1 MKTLSN
7 LIDNRQ
13 LLDFS
18 QHFQVAR
25 PQYLGSRLFP
35 DRKTQYIEQ
44 EYTRLCEN
52 GNLPTIAFIHADDT
66 EAHIGSRI
74 PFERVRIEELLI
86 KEKINLTEGV
96 RKLTRGLSMEN
107 DELRRYI
114 FDDVARMAERVV
126 TRGELLKIEAF
137 STGNLTIDENGVKLN
152 IDYNLPDEN
161 RVSSDWT
168 DENADIL
175 GDIRK
180 WRNVAIGHGVFPTNA
195 FTTEN
200 VLTNIMKNKNIQKQI
215 FGSNDIGRMPTVE
228 EINALLRSQFP
239 GFNALETYEARYG
252 EIDTNES
259 GNVVVNQKRFFPED
273 TFVLTSLVN
282 GQVGSGIWGV
292 TPEELEQGGAFDTKR
307 QQQYVTITTW
317 DTPDPV
323 ATWTKATGLMVPA
336 LPNIYGHIIADVS
349 NKESGGTGSTG
360 STGTTGDTGSE
371 G

>member
-18 QHFQVAR
+18 QHFNVAR
-25 PQYLGSRLFP
+25 PQYLGTQLFP

-52 GNLPTIAFIHADDT
+52 GNLPTIAMIHADDA

-74 PFERVRIEELLI
+74 PFERVRIEELTI
-86 KEKINLTEGV
+86 KEKINLTEELM
-96 RKLTRGLSMEN
+96 KLTRGLSMEQ
-107 DELRRYI
+107 DALRRYI

-126 TRGELLKIEAF
+126 TRAELAKMEA
-137 STGNLTIDENGVKLN
+137 LTKAKLEINENGVKLDV
-152 IDYNLPDEN
+152 DYGLPDEN

-168 DENADIL
+168 DTKADIL

-180 WRNVAIGHGVFPTNA
+180 WRNVAIAHGVFPTNA
-195 FTTEN
+195 YTTEG
-200 VLTNIMKNKNIQKQI
+200 VLTNIMTNENIQKQI
-215 FGSNDIGRMPTVE
+215 FGSNDIGRMPTLD

-239 GFNALETYEARYG
+239 GFVSLETYEARYG

-273 TFVLTSLVN
+273 TFVMVSLAN
-282 GQVGSGIWGV
+282 GNIGAGIWGQ
-292 TPEELEQGGAFDTKR
+292 TAEEIEQGGAFDTKR
-307 QQQYVTITTW
+307 QQQYVTVTTW
-317 DTPDPV
+317 ETPDPV
-323 ATWTKATGLMVPA
+323 AVWTKASGLMIPA
-336 LPNIYGHIIADVS
+336 LPNVYGHIIADVS
-349 NKESGGTGSTG
+349 KDETGGTGQTGSTG
-360 STGTTGDTGSE
+360 STGAE